1 MIPLSTRPRRAA
13 RVGTDQRAGELVV
26 FHLPNARFANSYSLN
41 ELGARIW
48 ALCDGT
54 HSISEI
60 ASVIS
65 EEYEAPGDQVRDDVV
80 ALLEQLASEHLVEDL
95 DSPGITP

>member
-1 MIPLSTRPRRAA
+1 MIRLSRPRRAA
-13 RVGTDQRAGELVV
+13 RVGTLDRAGELVV

-48 ALCDGT
+48 ALCDGR
-54 HSISEI
+54 HSVSEI

-65 EEYEAPGDQVRDDVV
+65 EEYDAPDDQVRHDVV
-80 ALLEQLASEHLVEDL
+80 ALLEQLAREHLVENL
-95 DSPGITP
+95 DSPGIIP